1 MRSDR
6 GLSSGARRDGVW
18 PRIYRPTRGY
28 RLFLGGLGVLAL
40 AGGVAAAVGIL
51 HDPKAPAALG
61 VGIGGGF
68 ALLGAFLVASV
79 IRERVALFE
88 DGTVEF
94 TELFRGRTRL
104 RPAEIA
110 GLRSLSHQGV
120 TYAFFHFREQA
131 RKPFKVGLICERD
144 EHFDRWLAAF
154 PDLDS
159 VERAAAEEAIL
170 NDAALGDDPAAREAA
185 LARARLLTRLLS
197 GAAWAAVAWGWFR
210 PRPYEAAI
218 ATLAA
223 IPALAVALLFAKRGV
238 VGVDERR
245 NDPRPSVLVP
255 ILMPGLVL
263 TLRGLLDFHVVDA
276 RALLAWAAP
285 LALALTGLLVAGDA
299 QLRRRWF
306 MPPLAFL
313 FAAPLAW
320 GAVAEAN
327 VLLDASPPQRH
338 RVAVTGKHVS
348 SGKVTTWKVTLAP
361 FGSVETAEDADLRRA
376 DYDAIRVG
384 DELCVALHAGRLGA
398 RWLDVRRCD

>member
-6 GLSSGARRDGVW
+6 GFAPGARRDGVW
-18 PRIYRPTRGY
+18 PRVYRPTRGY

-40 AGGVAAAVGIL
+40 AGGVAAAVAIL
-51 HDPKAPAALG
+51 RDPKAPAALG
-61 VGIGGGF
+61 IGVGGGF
-68 ALLGAFLVASV
+68 ALLGVFLIASV
-79 IRERVALFE
+79 VRERVALFE

-104 RPAEIA
+104 RPADLA

-120 TYAFFHFREQA
+120 TYVFFHFREQA

-144 EHFDRWLAAF
+144 DHFERWLAAI
-154 PDLDS
+154 PDLDA
-159 VERAAAEEAIL
+159 VERAAAVESIRS
-170 NDAALGDDPAAREAA
+170 DPALGGDPAEREGA
-185 LARARLLTRLLS
+185 LARARLLTRLLA

-218 ATLAA
+218 ATLAL
-223 IPALAVALLFAKRGV
+223 IPVLAVALLFAKRGI

-245 NDPRPSVLVP
+245 NDPRPSVIVP

-263 TLRGLLDFHVVDA
+263 TLRAVLDFHVVDGGA
-276 RALLAWAAP
+276 LLVRALP
-285 LALALTGLLVAGDA
+285 LALALTALLLAGDA
-299 QLRRRWF
+299 QLRRKLFPVLALF
-306 MPPLAFL
+306 MV
-313 FAAPLAW
+313 APLAW
-320 GAVAEAN
+320 GAVAQAN

-361 FGSVETAEDADLRRA
+361 FGAVASAEDADVRRA
-376 DYDAIRVG
+376 DYDAIEVG
-384 DELCVALHAGRLGA
+384 GEACVTLHAGRLGA
-398 RWLDVRRCD
+398 RWLTAQRCE